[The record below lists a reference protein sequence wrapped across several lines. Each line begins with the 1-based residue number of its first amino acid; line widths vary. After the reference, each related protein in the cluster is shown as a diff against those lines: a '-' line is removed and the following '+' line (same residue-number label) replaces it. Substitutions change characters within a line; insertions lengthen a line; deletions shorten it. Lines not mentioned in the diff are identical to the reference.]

1 VSLVPVFKPLL
12 EEEERSAAEK
22 VLLDGWLGMGASVH
36 EFESALHEFLELE
49 HRQVVA
55 VSTGHAALHLALLWL
70 GIGSGDEVITAS
82 FNSVADFQAIL
93 AVGARPVFCDI
104 RDDTLCID
112 PDRVAELVG
121 PRTRAMIVMDYA
133 LHLCD
138 HAALGQIAQQLELH
152 VIHDAAHSFG
162 SRLDGTPMGHQAG
175 LTTFSFDAIKTITSI
190 DGGAIVIPDD
200 SELERFHAMRLIG
213 MSQSASVMYR
223 NQRAATFDVVEQGF
237 RYHLA
242 NLHAA
247 IGVEQLG
254 KVERIT
260 AGRRRAVGTYESS
273 FSELGWLRT
282 PGPLRADIVP
292 FLYYVRV
299 PPESK
304 DSFRRHLYE
313 RQIDTGV
320 HWIPG
325 HWFSLLKDMR
335 KGPLSV
341 TDRVGHEIVTLPL
354 HSDMDEATVG
364 RVVGAVCSFRPS

>member
-1 VSLVPVFKPLL
+1 VFKPLL
-12 EEEERSAAEK
+12 EQEERSAAEK

-36 EFESALHEFLELE
+36 EFESSLHEFLELE

-55 VSTGHAALHLALLWL
+55 VSTGHAALHLSLLWL

-82 FNSVADFQAIL
+82 FNSPADFQAIL

-121 PRTRAMIVMDYA
+121 PRTRALIVMDYG

-138 HAALGQIAQQLELH
+138 HAALGQIAQQLELD

-162 SRLDGTPMGHQAG
+162 SHLNGIPMGHQAG
-175 LTTFSFDAIKTITSI
+175 LTTFSFDPIKTITSI
-190 DGGAIVIPDD
+190 DGGAIVIPDETGVD
-200 SELERFHAMRLIG
+200 RLHAMRLIG
-213 MSQSASVMYR
+213 MSQPTSVMYQ
-223 NQRAATFDVVEQGF
+223 NQRARTFDVVEPGF

-247 IGVEQLG
+247 IGVAQLG
-254 KVERIT
+254 KIERIA
-260 AGRRRAVGTYESS
+260 AGRRRVVDTYESS

-282 PGPLRADIVP
+282 PGPLGAGIVP

-299 PPESK
+299 APASK
-304 DSFRRHLYE
+304 ASFRRHLSE
-313 RQIDTGV
+313 HQIDTGI
-320 HWIPG
+320 HWTPG

-335 KGPLSV
+335 TGPLPV
-341 TDRVGHEIVTLPL
+341 TDRVGQEIVTLPL